1 MDDWIR
7 KSPEEPSRTLALRVS
22 SINVFLKFATDNGY
36 NAALLQNTKKSSS
49 NYIPYIFTDQELIQ
63 LSMKRQNSMMI
74 SIILFCFFYIR

>member
-1 MDDWIR
+1 MKIINQSIPRDLVDDWIR

-49 NYIPYIFTDQELIQ
+49 NYIHIFSLI
-63 LSMKRQNSMMI
+63 KN
-74 SIILFCFFYIR
+74 